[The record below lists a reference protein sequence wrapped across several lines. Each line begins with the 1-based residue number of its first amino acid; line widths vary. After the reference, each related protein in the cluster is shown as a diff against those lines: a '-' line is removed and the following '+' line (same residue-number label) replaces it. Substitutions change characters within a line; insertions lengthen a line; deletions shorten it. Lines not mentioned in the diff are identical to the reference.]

1 MSLDIARE
9 YVLKFG
15 SSLEENGEPL
25 LKICLDLLNEPRALT
40 RKKAISCIGIV
51 LVPWEE

>member
-25 LKICLDLLNEPRALT
+25 LKICLNLLNEPRTLT
-40 RKKAISCIGIV
+40 RKKAISCIGIF
-51 LVPWEE
+51 LTHSKE